1 MAGVAITTKDKK
13 YNKIDTSSKT
23 ALMNDYY
30 DKGIQALYVEPSPTT
45 PVATDNNI
53 NNKNGTSNSSM
64 ITAKP
69 IKPDNYTFV
78 EIAPWQY
85 CAELED
91 KLRANGGVKKPLTA
105 QQLYTMLS
113 NMTAEDKVSLLLSF
127 LRRLQFNII
136 LFFFFFSNCRC
147 NTGRLVLYGQ
157 QDYFLKYFSP

>member
-1 MAGVAITTKDKK
+1 
-13 YNKIDTSSKT
+13 
-23 ALMNDYY
+23 MNDYY

-105 QQLYTMLS
+105 QQLYTMLF

-136 LFFFFFSNCRC
+136 LFFPFFPIPAATLDDWYYMVNRITS
-147 NTGRLVLYGQ
+147 
-157 QDYFLKYFSP
+157 